1 MGPMK
6 SLRVGVIGV
15 GYLGTHHARI
25 YRALKGV
32 ELVGLCDTDL
42 LKVRLARKF
51 RTAFYP
57 DHRSLFGQVDCVSI
71 VVPTQGHFQ
80 IAKDFLEQGIHVLIE
95 KPMTETLE
103 EADALLKLAREHGL
117 LIQVGHVE
125 RFNKA
130 VETMDAI
137 FHSPRFIECHRLG
150 PFRKRGTEVGVVL
163 DLMIHD
169 IDIVLYL
176 VKSPVERIDAVG
188 VNVLTP
194 FTDIANV
201 RINFKNGAVANL
213 TASRITRDFMR
224 KIRIFGDNAYVS
236 LDYMKQRANLYRKE
250 NSAIRH
256 QKITIPK
263 EEPLRREL
271 EAFASSVQ
279 KKEKPLVSGEDGRE
293 ALRVA
298 LEVERMIQER
308 LTLARQT
315 LSPIPHS

>member
-1 MGPMK
+1 VD
-6 SLRVGVIGV
+6 SLRLAVIGV

-25 YRALKGV
+25 YRGLKGV
-32 ELVGLCDTDL
+32 ALVGLCDVDPS
-42 LKVRLARKF
+42 KARLAHKF
-51 RTAFYP
+51 QTAFFPKYR
-57 DHRSLFGQVDCVSI
+57 DLFGKVDAVSI
-71 VVPTQGHFQ
+71 VVPTQQHFP
-80 IAKDFLEQGIHVLIE
+80 IAKAFLDEGIHVLIE

-103 EADALLKLAREHGL
+103 EADTLLQHARDKGL

-130 VETMDAI
+130 IDTIDAL
-137 FHSPRFIECHRLG
+137 FRSPRFIECHRLG
-150 PFRKRGTEVGVVL
+150 PFRKRGTEVGVVQ

-176 VKSPVERIDAVG
+176 IKSPVERIDAVG

-194 FTDIANV
+194 YTDIANV

-224 KIRIFGDNAYVS
+224 KIRVFGDNMYVS
-236 LDYMKQRANLYRKE
+236 LDYMKQRANLYRME
-250 NSAIRH
+250 NGAIRH
-256 QKITIPK
+256 QKMAIPT

-271 EAFASSVQ
+271 EAFVAAVQ
-279 KKEKPLVSGEDGRE
+279 RREKPLVSGEDGRE

-308 LTLARQT
+308 LTEARKI
-315 LSPIPHS
+315 LV

>member
-1 MGPMK
+1 ME
-6 SLRVGVIGV
+6 SLRVAVIGV
-15 GYLGTHHARI
+15 GYLGSHHARI
-25 YRALKGV
+25 YRTLKGV
-32 ELVGLCDTDL
+32 TLTGLCDTDPA
-42 LKVRLARKF
+42 KAQWARKF
-51 RTAFYP
+51 RTEFFP
-57 DHRSLFGQVDCVSI
+57 DHRALFGKVDAVSI

-80 IAKDFLEQGIHVLIE
+80 IAKAFLEQGIHVLIE
-95 KPMTETLE
+95 KPMTQTLE
-103 EADALLKLAREHGL
+103 EADILLDIARRRGL

-137 FHSPRFIECHRLG
+137 FRSPRFLECHRLG

-176 VKSPVERIDAVG
+176 VKSQVERIDAVG

-213 TASRITRDFMR
+213 TASRITKDFMR

-236 LDYMKQRANLYRKE
+236 LDYMKQRARLYRKE
-250 NSAIRH
+250 GNAIRV
-256 QKITIPK
+256 QKIAIPK
-263 EEPLRREL
+263 EEPLKREL
-271 EAFASSVQ
+271 EAFAASVRLR
-279 KKEKPLVSGEDGRE
+279 EKPLVSGEDGRE

-308 LTLARQT
+308 LTLAHQT
-315 LSPIPHS
+315 LAPTPR

>member
-1 MGPMK
+1 ME

-25 YRALKGV
+25 YKTLKGV
-32 ELVGLCDTDL
+32 TLAGVCDIDPS
-42 LKVRLARKF
+42 KAKLARKF
-51 RTAFYP
+51 RTTFYP
-57 DHRSLFGQVDCVSI
+57 NHKALFGQVDAVSV

-80 IAKDFLEQGIHVLIE
+80 IAKDFLEQGTPVLIE
-95 KPMTETLE
+95 KPMTTTLE
-103 EADALLKLAREHGL
+103 EADILLQLARQKRI

-130 VETMDAI
+130 IDTIESI
-137 FHSPRFIECHRLG
+137 FRSPRFIECHRLG

-176 VKSPVERIDAVG
+176 VQSPVERIDAVG

-194 FTDIANV
+194 YTDIANV

-224 KIRIFGDNAYVS
+224 KIRIFGDNTYVS
-236 LDYMKQRANLYRKE
+236 LDYMRQKARLYRKE
-250 NSAIRH
+250 NGKIDL
-256 QKITIPK
+256 QKISIAK

-271 EAFASSVQ
+271 QAFTSAIRTG
-279 KKEKPLVSGEDGRE
+279 EKPLVSGEDGRE

-298 LEVERMIQER
+298 LEVERMIQDR
-308 LTLARQT
+308 LALA
-315 LSPIPHS
+315 LHA